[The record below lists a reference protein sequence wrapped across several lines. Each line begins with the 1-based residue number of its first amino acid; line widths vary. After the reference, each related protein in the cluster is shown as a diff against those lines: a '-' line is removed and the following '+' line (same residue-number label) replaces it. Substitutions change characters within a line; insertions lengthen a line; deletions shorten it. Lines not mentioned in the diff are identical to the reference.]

1 MPDGIKKIR
10 VEQISDQFL
19 VANAN
24 KDITFM
30 ILDGAID
37 LISNVSITSMGAL
50 FLGSLILWNIT
61 NFKNNK

>member
-10 VEQISDQFL
+10 AEQISDQFL

-30 ILDGAID
+30 ILDGALD
-37 LISNVSITSMGAL
+37 LIANASITSMGAL

-61 NFKNNK
+61 NFKKK